1 MVNEGDTIK
10 LPCQV
15 DVLDGIIIIWKKGSK
30 ILALGEKMQ
39 DMEDTRIKVV
49 PMKNGNKLVISLADF
64 ATDDGEFTCQL
75 SALKTLELV
84 HTVRVRVQPEVEAV
98 PASGS
103 LVVRAGAPAHLGCR
117 VRRGSPPPEITWR
130 RRERPMPDGE
140 EELTAASLT
149 FPTTTRH
156 HTGVYTCSADNG
168 WGRPATATIRLDV
181 QHKPEIEQEE
191 TFIHT
196 KDGDEV
202 EITCT
207 VHASPP
213 AAVEWYRN
221 GQLLDNNKTIIQKRG
236 NRHSLMLQQVGKL
249 DTFGKYQCRA
259 TNSLGE
265 DMALTEVSGKAAPAA
280 FKSPAE
286 GREQDRYTLEWVVT
300 STSTV
305 TEFRVEWRE
314 EGADAWESE
323 VTKVEQVEKESYA
336 GQVAL
341 TNLKTGLYYV
351 ARVSATNTYGL
362 SSPSNEF
369 KVTSHLSIHIPSIL
383 PSFNPSINSTILP
396 SIQPPIHPHIPPSS
410 KFNFNLSPPV
420 FHPEGEN

>member
-1 MVNEGDTIK
+1 MI
-10 LPCQV
+10 C
-15 DVLDGIIIIWKKGSK
+15 
-30 ILALGEKMQ
+30 
-39 DMEDTRIKVV
+39 
-49 PMKNGNKLVISLADF
+49 
-64 ATDDGEFTCQL
+64 
-75 SALKTLELV
+75 
-84 HTVRVRVQPEVEAV
+84 
-98 PASGS
+98 
-103 LVVRAGAPAHLGCR
+103 
-117 VRRGSPPPEITWR
+117 
-130 RRERPMPDGE
+130 
-140 EELTAASLT
+140 
-149 FPTTTRH
+149 H

-323 VTKVEQVEKESYA
+323 VTEVEQVEQESYA

-351 ARVSATNTYGL
+351 ARVSATNSYGL
-362 SSPSNEF
+362 SSPSTEF
-369 KVTSHLSIHIPSIL
+369 KVTSHPSIHIPSIL
-383 PSFNPSINSTILP
+383 PSINPSINSTILP
-396 SIQPPIHPHIPPSS
+396 SIQPSIHPHIPPSS
-410 KFNFNLSPPV
+410 KFNSNLSPPV
-420 FHPEGEN
+420 LHPEGEN